1 MGGYEALYHGYLK
14 AVPSD
19 ALANSITSTSNT
31 TFSLAN
37 DTIITTNITMAT
49 ETDKCGYPPE
59 NAWNMLRG
67 PTDPDMPWPG
77 FLLGQT
83 PASIWYW
90 CADQV
95 RIMDMYCE
103 LKLFAWVI

>member
-1 MGGYEALYHGYLK
+1 MFYTIYYFAAFVKVGGYEALYYSYLT
-14 AVPSD
+14 
-19 ALANSITSTSNT
+19 ALPDTLINSTSNST
-31 TFSLAN
+31 
-37 DTIITTNITMAT
+37 
-49 ETDKCGYPPE
+49 CGHPPE
-59 NAWNMLRG
+59 TAWKMLRG

-95 RIMDMYCE
+95 G
-103 LKLFAWVI
+103 LKFISCLLWGLEQ